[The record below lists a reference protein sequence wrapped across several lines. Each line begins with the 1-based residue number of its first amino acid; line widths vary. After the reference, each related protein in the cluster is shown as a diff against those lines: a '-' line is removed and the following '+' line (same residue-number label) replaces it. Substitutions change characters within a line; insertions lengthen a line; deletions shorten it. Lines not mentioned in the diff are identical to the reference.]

1 MEMEKDTLE
10 EVVELEGIPTEVVQ
24 MTAGFIILVVVQEP
38 LEILVLALEEG
49 TQEEMVEMQRVLL
62 VNVEVFFVQVMQT
75 VTLVVA
81 VELAV
86 VAVALMA
93 VVAVAHLMVQEVVLL
108 LLRITLQVLLV
119 LAVLQKQ
126 LLEHSLVP
134 I

>member
-1 MEMEKDTLE
+1 M
-10 EVVELEGIPTEVVQ
+10 
-24 MTAGFIILVVVQEP
+24 
-38 LEILVLALEEG
+38 VLALEEG

-62 VNVEVFFVQVMQT
+62 VNVEGFFVQVMQT

-81 VELAV
+81 VELV
-86 VAVALMA
+86 VAVAVPMA
-93 VVAVAHLMVQEVVLL
+93 VVAVAHLMVQEVVLF